1 MASGCIIQNREE
13 IWCKGCSDNK
23 LSVHWDRKG
32 GIIMLTQSERAQ
44 IFAMRLAQ
52 ALNDAKLT
60 VLDINISPM
69 YLKGEI
75 LPPLNEITRIAKKL
89 GVTAEWLS
97 GLDYV
102 YQKKENGKENGD
114 ELMTKCRIIIRQFV
128 DDISEVIN
136 QSDTDTLAADDIK
149 LLELITACRNK
160 LADVHNKIGDP
171 EWKMPD
177 WTLRM

>member
-1 MASGCIIQNREE
+1 
-13 IWCKGCSDNK
+13 
-23 LSVHWDRKG
+23 
-32 GIIMLTQSERAQ
+32 MLTQSERAQ

-60 VLDINISPM
+60 VFDISVSPI

-75 LPPLNEITRIAKKL
+75 LPSLDEIIRIAKKL

-102 YQKKENGKENGD
+102 YQKKENEKENGD

-128 DDISEVIN
+128 DDISETIN

-177 WTLRM
+177 WTLRI

>member
-1 MASGCIIQNREE
+1 MASGCRIQNREE

-160 LADVHNKIGDP
+160 LADVYNKIGDP

-177 WTLRM
+177 LTLRI